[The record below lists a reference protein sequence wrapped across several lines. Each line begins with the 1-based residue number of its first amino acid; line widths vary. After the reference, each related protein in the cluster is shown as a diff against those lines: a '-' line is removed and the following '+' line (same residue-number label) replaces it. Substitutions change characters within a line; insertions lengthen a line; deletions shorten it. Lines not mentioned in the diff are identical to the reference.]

1 MIEHVVL
8 SSKDPMTANTK
19 DTPLAV
25 VPCALSGGS
34 VDRETV
40 DVRLP
45 PFFWNMLRLRTMG

>member
-19 DTPLAV
+19 DIPLAV

-45 PFFWNMLRLRTMG
+45 PFFLNMLRLRTMG